1 MPARQRLS
9 LDPSTAPPASTDAL
23 GCAASKLLLNQHA
36 EGGGLTF
43 YRKST
48 DNPHFGQVST
58 PASDRGFLVG
68 VAMQGGHRRRILQG
82 NHASTHDFDTGSIYI
97 RDFTDDYRADLQ
109 GGFDF
114 VLIELSRAFIERV
127 NDERGGPR
135 VSSLLPQ
142 AGQGDAVLAHLS
154 QVLGGVLEQPAQSS
168 KLFVEHL
175 GLAIGTHLL
184 ERYGAGATTGWAD
197 TGGGRVLSRKLEA
210 RAKDM
215 LLAALREDSSI
226 ADIAEACGLSRSYFI
241 KAFRQTVGTTP
252 HRWLLEQ
259 RVHKAQ
265 ELLRTPGRSITDV
278 ALLCGFADQ
287 AHMTRVFTS
296 LVGVS
301 PGAWR
306 RANAA

>member
-1 MPARQRLS
+1 MPA
-9 LDPSTAPPASTDAL
+9 PSTDAL
-23 GCAASKLLLNQHA
+23 GCAASKLLVNQHF
-36 EGGGLTF
+36 EGGGLTI

-48 DNPHFGQVST
+48 DNERFGNVST

-68 VAMQGGHRRRILQG
+68 VAMRGGHRRRILQG
-82 NHASTHDFDTGSIYI
+82 NHASTHDFDAGSIYI

-114 VLIELSRAFIERV
+114 VLVELSRAFIERV
-127 NDERGGPR
+127 NDEKGGPR
-135 VSSLLPQ
+135 ISSLLPQ
-142 AGQGDAVLAHLS
+142 AGTGDPVLAHLS
-154 QVLGGVLEQPAQSS
+154 HVLAGVLEQPDQSS
-168 KLFVEHL
+168 NLFVEHL

-184 ERYGAGATTGWAD
+184 ERYGAGATTGWSES
-197 TGGGRVLSRKLEA
+197 GGSRVLSRKLEA

-215 LLAALREDSSI
+215 LLAALRDDSSI

-259 RVHKAQ
+259 RVQKAQ
-265 ELLRTPGRSITDV
+265 ELLRMPGRSITDV

-306 RANAA
+306 RTNGL